1 MSKYLDTTTLK
12 RDPAKVKKS
21 LKEVNNAIIATD
33 EVRIIF
39 PQRFT
44 KKSMC
49 NLNTIT
55 DLACY
60 YCMIDKN
67 NNYAVTTSPVMQSL
81 KPDNVSLLT
90 INKSS
95 GNDEKYLYICLTFHK
110 DSTVITNT
118 SLIQNTDIF
127 FGLMQEFFI
136 NGNIPWYLNYE
147 DVANSLLESSK
158 YTGNSMGDNPMALEI
173 LTSLISK
180 APDGRKPF
188 KEILKKREDIFKVN
202 PHYIGL
208 SDVMSYSDTGSKLI
222 GSNFE
227 LGLTSALNADE
238 TKTSDATAL
247 LRK

>member
-1 MSKYLDTTTLK
+1 MSKYLDTSNLK
-12 RDPAKVKKS
+12 RDPDKVRKS
-21 LKEVNNAIIATD
+21 LKEVNNTIIATD
-33 EVRIIF
+33 EIRIIF
-39 PQRFT
+39 PQRFA
-44 KKSMC
+44 KKGMC

-60 YCMIDKN
+60 YCIIDKN
-67 NNYAVTTSPVMQSL
+67 DNYAVTTSPIMQSL

-90 INKSS
+90 INKSA
-95 GNDEKYLYICLTFHK
+95 GNDEKYLYVCLTFYK

-147 DVANSLLESSK
+147 DVANVLLESSK
-158 YTGNSMGDNPMALEI
+158 YTGNGIGDNPLALEI
-173 LTSLISK
+173 ITSLISK
-180 APDGRKPF
+180 GLDGKRPF
-188 KEILKKREDIFKVN
+188 KDIIKKRDDIFKVH

-208 SDVMSYSDTGSKLI
+208 SDVLSYSDTGSKLI

-238 TKTSDATAL
+238 TKSSDATIL